1 MAKLTTLTVTLLL
14 FTLALSV
21 VSSKPEN
28 EIIPDSHNTLSA
40 ESDPFTTNPTTL
52 HESGSSEPE
61 LTSSDEITLPLNFMN
76 FHPINRHF
84 PRRPLTLNRRP
95 CRHHRRHELLF
106 GRGLQ
111 IPYGN
116 DMIFSSGEEEKT
128 TTGADPSLDSIVV
141 DIPAIKV
148 FVGPVAVEETK
159 QHAEAAEDDGSSSM
173 KITVTLTKRKE
184 EGEGERESMFRTK
197 IRKFLNHLV

>member
-1 MAKLTTLTVTLLL
+1 MAKLPVTVTVTVLL
-14 FTLALSV
+14 FSLALSV

-40 ESDPFTTNPTTL
+40 ESDPFATNPTTL

-61 LTSSDEITLPLNFMN
+61 LTSPDEITVPVKFMN

-84 PRRPLTLNRRP
+84 PRRPLTFNRRP
-95 CRHHRRHELLF
+95 CRHHRRHELF

-141 DIPAIKV
+141 DIPAIKM

-159 QHAEAAEDDGSSSM
+159 QHVEAEDDGSSSM

-184 EGEGERESMFRTK
+184 EGEGERENLFRTK